1 MDNVLVSVGLMAVI
15 LVLALLVPPLRIR
28 APNTTKLVSIPPP
41 LPSDARGDATTIEAK
56 DISVPESE
64 LEEIDEAAKAKA
76 RDLVSKSAVDSAA
89 CDVLG
94 MAQNWPKVLEANSGQ
109 LSLPFRAMTEGRM
122 PAEHVGARDGRWVNW
137 SSNGIAYRLELWV
150 DPNNAGVFE
159 DDLQIGDLQLWVDGQ
174 LVMHLGVLKRTE
186 TQHDRWAPFD
196 VRSLRAG
203 SWMLRLN
210 ELAAYLR
217 ISDERRAKGSKK
229 ADPQETLFGRST
241 PPSVTLGADDE

>member
-1 MDNVLVSVGLMAVI
+1 MDSVLVIVGI
-15 LVLALLVPPLRIR
+15 LAIAIVFASLVPPLRLR
-28 APNTTKLVSIPPP
+28 PSNPTKPVSTPPP
-41 LPSDARGDATTIEAK
+41 LPPDVSDDATAAK
-56 DISVPESE
+56 AESIREPESDPKE
-64 LEEIDEAAKAKA
+64 LDEAAKDKA

-109 LSLPFRAMTEGRM
+109 LSLPFRAMAEGRM

-150 DPNNAGVFE
+150 DQDNGSIFE
-159 DDLQIGDLQLWVDGQ
+159 DDLQIGDLQLWVEGQ
-174 LVMHLGVLKRTE
+174 LVMHLSVLKRAE
-186 TQHDRWAPFD
+186 TQHDQWAPFD

-210 ELAAYLR
+210 ELAACLR
-217 ISDERRAKGSKK
+217 TANERHAGGAKKG
-229 ADPQETLFGRST
+229 DPQ
-241 PPSVTLGADDE
+241 GA